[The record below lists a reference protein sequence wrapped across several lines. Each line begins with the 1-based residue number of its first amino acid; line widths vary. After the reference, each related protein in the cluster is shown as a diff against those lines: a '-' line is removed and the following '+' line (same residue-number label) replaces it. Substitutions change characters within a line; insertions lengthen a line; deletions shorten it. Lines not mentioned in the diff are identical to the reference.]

1 VETSDASRPCPAC
14 GQPLYGW
21 LQLDTPVGK
30 SLLQRCE
37 SCRLGIAADLRADD
51 VSHELIAGA
60 RTLPGGE
67 LELRVANRGS
77 IQAALGGFNW
87 AALEPGRGLYPTR
100 AALRHLAGRAGL
112 ELVRVETPRWG
123 QGQVWTWQTIV
134 NAFTFNQN
142 FATRARARMLHARGA
157 RDRLK
162 FALDALV
169 TALATPLV
177 LLVSVP
183 LELIAALAGRGGL
196 LVALATRSDE
206 PEDALP

>member
-1 VETSDASRPCPAC
+1 M
-14 GQPLYGW
+14 
-21 LQLDTPVGK
+21 QLDTPVGE
-30 SLLQRCE
+30 SLLQSCE
-37 SCRLGIAADLRADD
+37 SCRLGSAADLRTDD
-51 VSHELIAGA
+51 VVQELIAGA

-67 LELRVANRGS
+67 LALRVANRGS

-100 AALRHLAGRAGL
+100 DALRRLATRADL

-123 QGQVWTWQTIV
+123 QGQVWMWQTIV

-142 FATRARARMLHARGA
+142 FATRARARMLHPRGA
-157 RDRLK
+157 GDRLK
-162 FALDALV
+162 FAVDALV
-169 TALATPLV
+169 TVLATPLV

-183 LELIAALAGRGGL
+183 LELVAALAGRGGML
-196 LVALATRSDE
+196 AALATRSDE

>member
-1 VETSDASRPCPAC
+1 VEASDASRPCPAC

-21 LQLDTPVGK
+21 LQLDTPAGE

-51 VSHELIAGA
+51 VAHELIAGA
-60 RTLPGGE
+60 RTLPGGQ

-77 IQAALGGFNW
+77 VQAALGAFKW

-100 AALRHLAGRAGL
+100 AALSRLAAQADL
-112 ELVRVETPRWG
+112 ELVRVATPRWG
-123 QGQVWTWQTIV
+123 QGQVWMWQTIV

-142 FATRARARMLHARGA
+142 FATRARARMLHSRGA

-169 TALATPLV
+169 TVLATPIV

-183 LELIAALAGRGGL
+183 LELGAALAGRGGV
-196 LVALATRSDE
+196 LVAGATRSDE
-206 PEDALP
+206 PRDPLP